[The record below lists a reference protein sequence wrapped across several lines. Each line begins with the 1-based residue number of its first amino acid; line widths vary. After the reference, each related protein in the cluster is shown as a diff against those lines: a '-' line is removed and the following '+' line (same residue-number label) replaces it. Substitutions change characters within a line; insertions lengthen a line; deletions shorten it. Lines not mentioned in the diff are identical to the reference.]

1 MLSEVLDVDK
11 LKAAGRIAVASREY
25 AVGLVKPGALVLDV
39 CESIERFIVESG
51 GLPAFPCNL
60 SINEVAAHYT
70 PGLGDSSVIP
80 EGAVVKV
87 DIGVHVDG
95 FIVDTAATVDLSG
108 EYGKLL
114 ETTVRALEEAV
125 SVVKPYVSLYDIGRV
140 IERAVRD
147 GGFKPI
153 RNLSGHNIGRY
164 IVHAGLSIPNVA
176 DRSLYR
182 LRIQPGTLIALEP
195 FATNGKGLVVDGP
208 TINIYSYTGRGPKM
222 GLTSLEAELL
232 DYVSRE
238 YRTLPFAARWLRN
251 WKGGDVEGL
260 LKLLHSKGV
269 LHGYPV
275 LIEAGRGVVA
285 QFEHTVLVTES
296 DVIVLA

>member
-1 MLSEVLDVDK
+1 MSEVMDVER

-25 AVGLVKPGALVLDV
+25 AVSLVKPGALALEV
-39 CESIERFIVESG
+39 CESIERFIVENG

-60 SINEVAAHYT
+60 SINDVAAHYT
-70 PGLGDSSVIP
+70 PGLGDTSVIP

-114 ETTVRALEEAV
+114 EVTMRALEEAV

-140 IERAVRD
+140 IEKAIRD

-164 IVHAGLSIPNVA
+164 VVHAGISIPNVA

-195 FATNGKGLVVDGP
+195 FATNGKGLVVNGP

-222 GLTSLEAELL
+222 GLTYLEAELL
-232 DYVSRE
+232 EHISRE
-238 YRTLPFAARWLRN
+238 YKTLPFATRWLKD
-251 WKGGDVEGL
+251 WKEKDVESL
-260 LKLLHSKGV
+260 LRLLHSKGA

-296 DVIVLA
+296 DAIVLA